1 LFGGCAIPFRS
12 TPRCAEKEIAPE
24 DKPCR
29 HLPARLPLW
38 GDGRRG
44 AIGILG
50 GSFNPAHEGHR
61 HIALAA
67 LKRLG
72 LRAVWLM
79 VSPGNPLKPTDGMGV
94 FEDRLASATVIAG
107 GHPRIVPTDIEARI
121 GTRYTR
127 QTLAVL
133 RRRFRRAR
141 LVWLMGADNQVQI
154 PRWQGWRRIF
164 GMVPVVVFPR
174 PGWTRAAL
182 SGLATRR
189 MARARR
195 RAAAARALPWLEA
208 PAWVFLP
215 GREHPASATMI
226 RAARAAA
233 RGEGAGV
240 RRPRRAPTP
249 KRVTD
254 GATTRPGLEPLTR
267 LVVESLESDKAE
279 DVVVLDLTGKAAF
292 ADRMVV
298 ASGLANRQIQ
308 AMAEHLVEKLE
319 RAGVARV
326 HTEGLGSSD
335 WVLIDAGDIV
345 VHLFRPETRALY
357 ALEKM
362 WGVTLPGEEAA
373 RG

>member
-1 LFGGCAIPFRS
+1 MAASPGPAAPSPRS
-12 TPRCAEKEIAPE
+12 
-24 DKPCR
+24 
-29 HLPARLPLW
+29 HSQLPTW

-72 LRAVWLM
+72 LSAVWLM
-79 VSPGNPLKPTDGMGV
+79 VSPGNPLKPQDGMGA
-94 FEDRLASATVIAG
+94 FADRLASASVIADG
-107 GHPRIVPTDIEARI
+107 NPRIVPTDIEARI
-121 GTRYTR
+121 GTRFTR
-127 QTLAVL
+127 HTLTTL

-141 LVWLMGADNQVQI
+141 FVWLMGADNHVQI
-154 PRWQGWRRIF
+154 PRWQGWTRIF

-182 SGLATRR
+182 SGHATRR
-189 MARARR
+189 MAGARVPAH
-195 RAAAARALPWLEA
+195 AAGAMPYRNP

-233 RGEGAGV
+233 RGEAPDQVHEQPPAPAAKPV
-240 RRPRRAPTP
+240 RRPKAAP
-249 KRVTD
+249 
-254 GATTRPGLEPLTR
+254 RPEPAGIEALTR
-267 LVVESLESDKAE
+267 LVIDSLEADKAE
-279 DVVVLDLTGKAAF
+279 EVVVLDLTGKAAF

-298 ASGLANRQIQ
+298 ASGLAGRQIQ
-308 AMAEHLVEKLE
+308 AMAEHVVEKLE
-319 RAGVARV
+319 KRGLRGIRI
-326 HTEGLGSSD
+326 EGLGASD
-335 WVLIDAGDIV
+335 WVLIDAGDLV
-345 VHLFRPETRALY
+345 VHLFRPEARALY

-362 WGVTLPGEEAA
+362 WGVALPG
-373 RG
+373 

>member
-1 LFGGCAIPFRS
+1 
-12 TPRCAEKEIAPE
+12 
-24 DKPCR
+24 
-29 HLPARLPLW
+29 
-38 GDGRRG
+38 
-44 AIGILG
+44 
-50 GSFNPAHEGHR
+50 
-61 HIALAA
+61 
-67 LKRLG
+67 
-72 LRAVWLM
+72 M
-79 VSPGNPLKPTDGMGV
+79 VSPGNPLKPADGMGA
-94 FEDRLASATVIAG
+94 FDDRLASAAVIAG

-127 QTLAVL
+127 QTLSVL

-154 PRWQGWRRIF
+154 PRWQGWTRIF
-164 GMVPVVVFPR
+164 GMLPVVVFPR

-182 SGLATRR
+182 AGRATRR
-189 MARARR
+189 MASARKP
-195 RAAAARALPWLEA
+195 AASARAIPRMQA

-233 RGEGAGV
+233 RGEGA
-240 RRPRRAPTP
+240 
-249 KRVTD
+249 
-254 GATTRPGLEPLTR
+254 RPGRARAAAAPKPSVDGVESLTR
-267 LVVESLESDKAE
+267 LVVESLEADKAE

-292 ADRMVV
+292 ADRMVI
-298 ASGLANRQIQ
+298 ASGLAGRQIQ

-319 RAGVARV
+319 QRGIGRV
-326 HTEGLGSSD
+326 RTEGLGVSD

-345 VHLFRPETRALY
+345 VHLFRPEARALY

-362 WGVTLPGEEAA
+362 WGVSLPGEEAA

>member
-1 LFGGCAIPFRS
+1 VSGGRPIPPPSR
-12 TPRCAEKEIAPE
+12 PRRAASAAAEPAPA
-24 DKPCR
+24 PAARR
-29 HLPARLPLW
+29 HAPLPLW

-72 LRAVWLM
+72 LAAVWLM
-79 VSPGNPLKPTDGMGV
+79 VSPGNPLKPADGMGA
-94 FEDRLASATVIAG
+94 FADRLASAAVIAG

-127 QTLAVL
+127 QTLSVL

-154 PRWQGWRRIF
+154 PRWQGWTRIF
-164 GMVPVVVFPR
+164 GMLPVVVFPR

-182 SGLATRR
+182 AGRATRR
-189 MARARR
+189 MAGARKP
-195 RAAAARALPWLEA
+195 ASAARAVPAMAA

-233 RGEGAGV
+233 RGDGSA
-240 RRPRRAPTP
+240 RRARAAREAAARKEP
-249 KRVTD
+249 R
-254 GATTRPGLEPLTR
+254 GIEPLTR
-267 LVVESLESDKAE
+267 LVVESLEADKAE

-298 ASGLANRQIQ
+298 ASGLAGRQIQ
-308 AMAEHLVEKLE
+308 AMAEHLVERLE
-319 RAGVARV
+319 KAGVGRV
-326 HTEGLGSSD
+326 RTEGLGASD

-345 VHLFRPETRALY
+345 VHLFRPEARALY

-362 WGVTLPGEEAA
+362 WGVALPGEEAA

>member
-1 LFGGCAIPFRS
+1 VPRPA
-12 TPRCAEKEIAPE
+12 TPKAASSAP
-24 DKPCR
+24 PPR
-29 HLPARLPLW
+29 PNALLPSW

-72 LRAVWLM
+72 LSAVWLM
-79 VSPGNPLKPTDGMGV
+79 VSPGNPLKTQEGMGA
-94 FEDRLASATVIAG
+94 FDDRLASAAVIAG

-121 GTRYTR
+121 GTRFTR
-127 QTLAVL
+127 HSLATL

-141 LVWLMGADNQVQI
+141 LIWLMGADNHVQI
-154 PRWQGWRRIF
+154 PRWQGWTTIF
-164 GMVPVVVFPR
+164 RMVPVVVFPR

-182 SGLATRR
+182 SGHATRR
-189 MARARR
+189 MAAARVAAH
-195 RAAAARALPWLEA
+195 AAAALPYSPP

-226 RAARAAA
+226 RAALAAA
-233 RGEGAGV
+233 RGEAGSPMPV
-240 RRPRRAPTP
+240 KTGSPAPKRARRPRAAPAP
-249 KRVTD
+249 
-254 GATTRPGLEPLTR
+254 EPSGIEALTQ
-267 LVVESLESDKAE
+267 LVVDSLEADKAE
-279 DVVVLDLTGKAAF
+279 QVVVLDLTGKAAF

-308 AMAEHLVEKLE
+308 AMAEHVVEKLE
-319 RAGVARV
+319 KRGLRGIR
-326 HTEGLGSSD
+326 TEGLGASD
-335 WVLIDAGDIV
+335 WVLIDAGDLV
-345 VHLFRPETRALY
+345 VHLFRPEARALY

-362 WGVTLPGEEAA
+362 WGVALPGEDAV
-373 RG
+373 RGP

>member
-1 LFGGCAIPFRS
+1 MSPALPPPPKRAH
-12 TPRCAEKEIAPE
+12 AP
-24 DKPCR
+24 
-29 HLPARLPLW
+29 LPTW

-44 AIGILG
+44 TIGILG

-72 LRAVWLM
+72 LSAVWLM
-79 VSPGNPLKPTDGMGV
+79 VSPGNPLKTSEGMGA
-94 FEDRLASATVIAG
+94 FGDRLASAAVIAG

-127 QTLAVL
+127 LSLATL

-141 LVWLMGADNQVQI
+141 LIWLMGADNHVQI
-154 PRWQGWRRIF
+154 PRWQGWTTIF

-189 MARARR
+189 MARARVP
-195 RAAAARALPWLEA
+195 AHAARALPQRTP

-233 RGEGAGV
+233 RGEAQAPEGQAPGGEQGA
-240 RRPRRAPTP
+240 PQAAPQPTP
-249 KRVTD
+249 AAKP
-254 GATTRPGLEPLTR
+254 TRRQKSPRPPEQAGIEALTQIEALTK
-267 LVVESLESDKAE
+267 LVIDSLEADKAE
-279 DVVVLDLTGKAAF
+279 EIVVLDLTGKAAF

-298 ASGLANRQIQ
+298 ASGLVGRQIQ
-308 AMAEHLVEKLE
+308 AMAEHVVEKLE
-319 RAGVARV
+319 KRGLRGIR
-326 HTEGLGSSD
+326 TEGLGASD
-335 WVLIDAGDIV
+335 WVLIDAGDLV
-345 VHLFRPETRALY
+345 VHLFRPEARALY

-362 WGVTLPGEEAA
+362 WGVALPG
-373 RG
+373 

>member
-1 LFGGCAIPFRS
+1 MR
-12 TPRCAEKEIAPE
+12 RQ
-24 DKPCR
+24 
-29 HLPARLPLW
+29 ARLPLW

-72 LRAVWLM
+72 LGAVWLM
-79 VSPGNPLKPTDGMGV
+79 VSPGNPLKSADGMGA
-94 FEDRLASATVIAG
+94 FEDRLASAAVIAG

-127 QTLAVL
+127 QTLSVL

-154 PRWQGWRRIF
+154 PRWQGWTRIF
-164 GMVPVVVFPR
+164 GMLPVVVFPR

-182 SGLATRR
+182 AGRATRR
-189 MARARR
+189 MAQARKP
-195 RAAAARALPWLEA
+195 ASAARAIPAMTA

-233 RGEGAGV
+233 LGEGAASK
-240 RRPRRAPTP
+240 RARPAKPTP
-249 KRVTD
+249 AR
-254 GATTRPGLEPLTR
+254 GAARGADRNGIEKLTR
-267 LVVESLESDKAE
+267 LVVESLEADKAE
-279 DVVVLDLTGKAAF
+279 DVVVLDLAGKAAF
-292 ADRMVV
+292 TDRMVV
-298 ASGLANRQIQ
+298 ASGLAGRQIQ
-308 AMAEHLVEKLE
+308 AMAEHLAEKLE
-319 RAGVARV
+319 TAGVGRV
-326 HTEGLGSSD
+326 RTEGLGGSD

-345 VHLFRPETRALY
+345 VHLFRPEARALY

>member
-1 LFGGCAIPFRS
+1 
-12 TPRCAEKEIAPE
+12 
-24 DKPCR
+24 
-29 HLPARLPLW
+29 
-38 GDGRRG
+38 
-44 AIGILG
+44 
-50 GSFNPAHEGHR
+50 
-61 HIALAA
+61 
-67 LKRLG
+67 
-72 LRAVWLM
+72 M
-79 VSPGNPLKPTDGMGV
+79 VSPGNPLKSADGMGA
-94 FEDRLASATVIAG
+94 FEDRLASAAVIAG
-107 GHPRIVPTDIEARI
+107 GHPRIVPTDIEARM

-127 QTLAVL
+127 QTLSLL

-182 SGLATRR
+182 AGRATRS
-189 MARARR
+189 MARARKP
-195 RAAAARALPWLEA
+195 AASARAVPFMEA

-233 RGEGAGV
+233 LGEGAAT
-240 RRPRRAPTP
+240 RRARTARP
-249 KRVTD
+249 KPAEAPNPR
-254 GATTRPGLEPLTR
+254 GIGPLTR
-267 LVVESLESDKAE
+267 LVVESLEADKAE
-279 DVVVLDLTGKAAF
+279 DVVVLDLAGKAAF

-298 ASGLANRQIQ
+298 ASGLAGRQIQ
-308 AMAEHLVEKLE
+308 AMAEHLVERLE
-319 RAGVARV
+319 KAGVARV
-326 HTEGLGSSD
+326 RTEGLGVSD

-345 VHLFRPETRALY
+345 VHLFRPEARALY

>member
-1 LFGGCAIPFRS
+1 V
-12 TPRCAEKEIAPE
+12 
-24 DKPCR
+24 KPASALCR
-29 HLPARLPLW
+29 HAPLPVW

-72 LRAVWLM
+72 LSAVWLM
-79 VSPGNPLKPTDGMGV
+79 VSPGNPLKPTDGMGA
-94 FEDRLASATVIAG
+94 FADRLASARVIAG

-127 QTLAVL
+127 QTLSVL

-164 GMVPVVVFPR
+164 DMLPVVVFPR

-182 SGLATRR
+182 AGLATRR
-189 MARARR
+189 MARARKPAS
-195 RAAAARALPWLEA
+195 AAKAIPTMAA

-233 RGEGAGV
+233 RGEAAPG
-240 RRPRRAPTP
+240 RSRPARRA
-249 KRVTD
+249 V
-254 GATTRPGLEPLTR
+254 AARPEPRAIEPLTR
-267 LVVESLESDKAE
+267 LVVESLEADKAE
-279 DVVVLDLTGKAAF
+279 DVVVLDLTGKATF

-298 ASGLANRQIQ
+298 ASGLAGRQIQ

-319 RAGVARV
+319 KAGVGRV
-326 HTEGLGSSD
+326 RTEGLGTSD

-345 VHLFRPETRALY
+345 VHLFRPEARALY

-362 WGVTLPGEEAA
+362 WGVALPGEEAA